1 MRRVLVLGVAMLSLF
16 LVGCSNN
23 SKSNNHTK
31 DTARAEMDVEA
42 IFENKQHK
50 DLIDNTQRSDIDTVK
65 EEVDKLPTS
74 THKRTLIK
82 EINHAYTL
90 LPRLKKHEKSES
102 ISESV
107 KAVQASKKA
116 ASIKEAKKEYSRNSS
131 NPDAYN
137 GSTPDED
144 STSSSSTT
152 SYDTTGIS
160 DIAIEDTI
168 KQHVSD
174 VKVKEVSGEYHKPVT
189 TGIDINVKDSSD
201 YYDEGAYKKDAY
213 HILLA
218 IKDDYGFSDFKNIT
232 ITFYMDGDA
241 LVKSSFE
248 QSALKQINHKDSNY
262 YNIDSVATEWNT
274 DNLNAKYNQ

>member
-1 MRRVLVLGVAMLSLF
+1 MKRVLVLGVAMLSLF

-23 SKSNNHTK
+23 SKNNNRTK

-116 ASIKEAKKEYSRNSS
+116 ASIKEAKKEYSRNAS

-137 GSTPDED
+137 GSTPEE
-144 STSSSSTT
+144 SSASSSSAT

-168 KQHVSD
+168 KQNVSD

-201 YYDEGAYKKDAY
+201 YYDEGTYKKDAY

-241 LVKSSFE
+241 LVKSSFD

-262 YNIDSVATEWNT
+262 YNIDSVATEWNA

>member
-1 MRRVLVLGVAMLSLF
+1 MLVLGVAMLSLF

-23 SKSNNHTK
+23 SKNNNRTK

-116 ASIKEAKKEYSRNSS
+116 ASIKEAKKEYSRNAS

-137 GSTPDED
+137 GSTPEE
-144 STSSSSTT
+144 SSASSSSAT

-168 KQHVSD
+168 KQNVSD

-201 YYDEGAYKKDAY
+201 YYDEGTYKKDAY

-241 LVKSSFE
+241 LVKSSFD

-262 YNIDSVATEWNT
+262 YNIDSVATEWNA

>member
-1 MRRVLVLGVAMLSLF
+1 MKRVLVLGVAMLSLF

-23 SKSNNHTK
+23 SKNNNRTK

-90 LPRLKKHEKSES
+90 LPRLKKHERSES

-116 ASIKEAKKEYSRNSS
+116 ASIKEAKKEYSRNAS

-137 GSTPDED
+137 GSTPEES
-144 STSSSSTT
+144 STSSSSAT

-168 KQHVSD
+168 KQNVSD

-241 LVKSSFE
+241 LVKSSFD

-274 DNLNAKYNQ
+274 DNLNAKYDQ

>member
-1 MRRVLVLGVAMLSLF
+1 MLVLGVAMLSLF

-23 SKSNNHTK
+23 SKNNNRTK

-116 ASIKEAKKEYSRNSS
+116 ASIKEAKKEYSRNAS

-137 GSTPDED
+137 GSTPEES
-144 STSSSSTT
+144 STSTSSATKESSSSSSTATTKVSSEDKAALNKAEAYASRMDMSKQGVYEQLT
-152 SYDTTGIS
+152 SS
-160 DIAIEDTI
+160 A
-168 KQHVSD
+168 
-174 VKVKEVSGEYHKPVT
+174 GE
-189 TGIDINVKDSSD
+189 
-201 YYDEGAYKKDAY
+201 
-213 HILLA
+213 
-218 IKDDYGFSDFKNIT
+218 GFSSEAAQYAVNHLTDVDWNAN
-232 ITFYMDGDA
+232 A
-241 LVKSSFE
+241 LAKAKDYQSKMSMSHSAILDQLTSSAGE
-248 QSALKQINHKDSNY
+248 QFTQSQAQYAVDHLPK
-262 YNIDSVATEWNT
+262 
-274 DNLNAKYNQ
+274 